1 MRASDP
7 QIASLKWQEQA
18 PLGPGVAVSALVH
31 AGIIALGL
39 LVLQDPPAFT
49 PEDVIPVA
57 IVADTP
63 SAIGPETEAE
73 TVRTGEEDSPV
84 AVAEAPVSDAAPAPE
99 PIPEQSPAPPA
110 APTPQPI
117 QKAPPPKPAPA
128 SPQKAAAPAPA
139 PAPAPAKASPQKTVP
154 AQPAPSL
161 PSKAAPKASTQAR
174 PEPAFDFAAASAAAS
189 GADSGGRKA
198 PKLAAAGQSAKQGR
212 AGGGT
217 LLAGDLESALRAQIY
232 ECWRRPTDS
241 SPRLIV
247 TLQIELTP
255 EGQLAKNP
263 KLVRPASQAG
273 ADGKLL
279 LAIEAAMRAVRQC
292 APFSLPAD
300 RYAQWR
306 LVNFDFD
313 ARKAE
318 RP

>member
-7 QIASLKWQEQA
+7 HIASLKWQD
-18 PLGPGVAVSALVH
+18 PSPFGPGVVVSAFVH

-39 LVLQDPPAFT
+39 VLWQNSPAFT

-63 SAIGPETEAE
+63 SVIGPETEAE
-73 TVRTGEEDSPV
+73 TVRTGEENSPL
-84 AVAEAPVSDAAPAPE
+84 AVADAPAADAAPAPE
-99 PIPEQSPAPPA
+99 PTPIVTPS
-110 APTPQPI
+110 APTAQPV
-117 QKAPPPKPAPA
+117 QKAPLPKPAPA
-128 SPQKAAAPAPA
+128 PAQKAVTPP
-139 PAPAPAKASPQKTVP
+139 PAPAKASPQKTSPNQPAANLPTKAKTKTP
-154 AQPAPSL
+154 AQQPPDL
-161 PSKAAPKASTQAR
+161 Q
-174 PEPAFDFAAASAAAS
+174 FDFAAASAAAS
-189 GADSGGRKA
+189 NADSGGRSA
-198 PKLAAAGQSAKQGR
+198 PKLASSGQSAKQGR

-232 ECWRRPTDS
+232 QCWRRPAEN

-255 EGQLAKNP
+255 DGNLAKVP
-263 KLVRPASQAG
+263 TLIRPSSEAG
-273 ADGKLL
+273 ADNKLL
-279 LAIEAAMRAVRQC
+279 VAIEAARRAVQQC

-300 RYAQWR
+300 RHTQWR

-313 ARKAE
+313 ARKAD

>member
-7 QIASLKWQEQA
+7 HIASLKWQD
-18 PLGPGVAVSALVH
+18 PSPFGPGVAVSALVH

-39 LVLQDPPAFT
+39 VLWQNPPAFT

-57 IVADTP
+57 LVADTP
-63 SAIGPETEAE
+63 SVVGPETEAE
-73 TVRTGEEDSPV
+73 TVRTGEETSELTIADS
-84 AVAEAPVSDAAPAPE
+84 AVADAAPAPE
-99 PIPEQSPAPPA
+99 PKSEVSPSPPA
-110 APTPQPI
+110 APTPQPV

-128 SPQKAAAPAPA
+128 SVQKAATTPA
-139 PAPAPAKASPQKTVP
+139 APAKASPQKAALPTKV
-154 AQPAPSL
+154 APSL
-161 PSKAAPKASTQAR
+161 PSKANTKSKVQAK

-189 GADSGGRKA
+189 GANSGGRTA

-232 ECWRRPTDS
+232 QCWRRPADTS
-241 SPRLIV
+241 ARLIV
-247 TLQIELTP
+247 SLQIEL
-255 EGQLAKNP
+255 GRDGNLVSDP
-263 KLVRPASQAG
+263 KLLRPTSRAG

-279 LAIEAAMRAVRQC
+279 VAIDDAMRAVQQC

-300 RYAQWR
+300 RHTQWR

-313 ARKAE
+313 ARKAD

>member
-7 QIASLKWQEQA
+7 HIGSLKWQD
-18 PLGPGVAVSALVH
+18 PSPFGPGMVLSAFVH
-31 AGIIALGL
+31 AGIIALGI
-39 LVLQDPPAFT
+39 VLWQNPPAFT

-57 IVADTP
+57 IVAETP
-63 SAIGPETEAE
+63 SVIGPETQAE
-73 TVRTGEEDSPV
+73 TVRTGEETSELTLADS
-84 AVAEAPVSDAAPAPE
+84 AVADAAPAPE
-99 PIPEQSPAPPA
+99 PKSEVSPPPPA
-110 APTPQPI
+110 APTPQPV

-128 SPQKAAAPAPA
+128 SVQKAVPTPTAPS
-139 PAPAPAKASPQKTVP
+139 KASPQKAALP
-154 AQPAPSL
+154 AQIAPSL
-161 PSKAAPKASTQAR
+161 PSKANTRSKVQAK

-189 GADSGGRKA
+189 GANSGGRTA

-232 ECWRRPTDS
+232 QCWRRPADTS
-241 SPRLIV
+241 ARLIV
-247 TLQIELTP
+247 SLQIELGP
-255 EGQLAKNP
+255 DGNLVKDP
-263 KLVRPASQAG
+263 KLMRPTSRAG

-279 LAIEAAMRAVRQC
+279 VAIDDAMRAVRQC

-300 RYAQWR
+300 RHTQWR

-313 ARKAE
+313 ARKAD

>member
-7 QIASLKWQEQA
+7 HIASLKWQD
-18 PLGPGVAVSALVH
+18 PSPFGPGVAVSAFVH

-39 LVLQDPPAFT
+39 VLWQTPPAFT

-63 SAIGPETEAE
+63 SVIGPETEAE
-73 TVRTGEEDSPV
+73 TVRTGEETSELTIADS
-84 AVAEAPVSDAAPAPE
+84 AVADAAPASEPKPE
-99 PIPEQSPAPPA
+99 VSPTPPA
-110 APTPQPI
+110 APTPQPV

-128 SPQKAAAPAPA
+128 SVQKAVPTPT
-139 PAPAPAKASPQKTVP
+139 APAKASPQKAALP
-154 AQPAPSL
+154 SQIAPSL
-161 PSKAAPKASTQAR
+161 PSKANTKSKVQAK

-189 GADSGGRKA
+189 GANSGGRTA
-198 PKLAAAGQSAKQGR
+198 PKLASTGQSAKQGR

-232 ECWRRPTDS
+232 QCWRRPADTS
-241 SPRLIV
+241 ARLIV
-247 TLQIELTP
+247 SLQIELGP
-255 EGQLAKNP
+255 DGNLVKDP
-263 KLVRPASQAG
+263 KLIRPTSRAG

-279 LAIEAAMRAVRQC
+279 VAIDDAMRAVRQC

-300 RYAQWR
+300 RHTQWR

-313 ARKAE
+313 ARKAD

>member
-7 QIASLKWQEQA
+7 HIASLKWQD
-18 PLGPGVAVSALVH
+18 PSPFGPGVVVSAFVH

-39 LVLQDPPAFT
+39 VLWQNSPAFT

-63 SAIGPETEAE
+63 SVIGPETEAE
-73 TVRTGEEDSPV
+73 TVRTGEENSPL
-84 AVAEAPVSDAAPAPE
+84 AVADAPAADAAPAPE
-99 PIPEQSPAPPA
+99 PTPIVTPS
-110 APTPQPI
+110 APTAQPV
-117 QKAPPPKPAPA
+117 QKAPLPKPAPA
-128 SPQKAAAPAPA
+128 PAQKAVTPP
-139 PAPAPAKASPQKTVP
+139 PAPAKASPQKTSPNQPAANLPTKAKTKTP
-154 AQPAPSL
+154 AQQPPDL
-161 PSKAAPKASTQAR
+161 Q
-174 PEPAFDFAAASAAAS
+174 FDFAAASAAAS
-189 GADSGGRKA
+189 KADSGGRSA
-198 PKLAAAGQSAKQGR
+198 PKLASSGQSAKQGR

-232 ECWRRPTDS
+232 QCWRRPAEN

-255 EGQLAKNP
+255 DGNLAKVP
-263 KLVRPASQAG
+263 TLIRPSSEAG
-273 ADGKLL
+273 ADNKLL
-279 LAIEAAMRAVRQC
+279 VAIEAARRAVQQC

-300 RYAQWR
+300 RHTQWR

-313 ARKAE
+313 ARKAD

>member
-7 QIASLKWQEQA
+7 HIGSLKWQD
-18 PLGPGVAVSALVH
+18 PSPIGPGVVVSAFVH

-39 LVLQDPPAFT
+39 VLWQNPPAFT

-63 SAIGPETEAE
+63 SVIGPETQAE
-73 TVRTGEEDSPV
+73 TVRTGEENSEMVVADSPV
-84 AVAEAPVSDAAPAPE
+84 ADTAPAPE
-99 PIPEQSPAPPA
+99 PKSEVSPPPPA
-110 APTPQPI
+110 APTPQPV

-128 SPQKAAAPAPA
+128 SVQKAAPTPT
-139 PAPAPAKASPQKTVP
+139 APAKASPQKAALPTQV
-154 AQPAPSL
+154 APSL
-161 PSKAAPKASTQAR
+161 PSKANTKSKVQAK

-189 GADSGGRKA
+189 GANSGGRTA

-232 ECWRRPTDS
+232 QCWRRPAEN

-255 EGQLAKNP
+255 DGNLAKAP
-263 KLVRPASQAG
+263 TLIRPSSEAG
-273 ADGKLL
+273 ADNKLL
-279 LAIEAAMRAVRQC
+279 VAIEAARRAVQQC

-300 RYAQWR
+300 RHTQWR

-313 ARKAE
+313 ARKAD

>member
-7 QIASLKWQEQA
+7 HIGSLNWQD
-18 PLGPGVAVSALVH
+18 PSPIGPGVAVSAFLH

-39 LVLQDPPAFT
+39 VLWQNPPAFT

-57 IVADTP
+57 IVANTP
-63 SAIGPETEAE
+63 SVIGPETQAE
-73 TVRTGEEDSPV
+73 TVRTGEETSELTIADS
-84 AVAEAPVSDAAPAPE
+84 AVADAAPAPA
-99 PIPEQSPAPPA
+99 PKSVDDPPPPA
-110 APTPQPI
+110 APTPQPV

-128 SPQKAAAPAPA
+128 SVQKAAPTPT
-139 PAPAPAKASPQKTVP
+139 APAKASQQKAALP
-154 AQPAPSL
+154 AQIAPSL
-161 PSKAAPKASTQAR
+161 PSKANTKSKVQAK
-174 PEPAFDFAAASAAAS
+174 PAPAFDFAAASAAAS
-189 GADSGGRKA
+189 GANSGGRTA

-232 ECWRRPTDS
+232 QCWRRPADTS
-241 SPRLIV
+241 ARLIV
-247 TLQIELTP
+247 SLQIELGP
-255 EGQLAKNP
+255 DGDLVKDP
-263 KLVRPASQAG
+263 KLIRPTSRAG

-279 LAIEAAMRAVRQC
+279 VAIDDAMRAVRQC

-300 RYAQWR
+300 RHTQWR

-313 ARKAE
+313 ARKAD

>member
-7 QIASLKWQEQA
+7 HIASLTWQE
-18 PLGPGVAVSALVH
+18 PSPFGPGVAVSAIVH

-39 LVLQDPPAFT
+39 VFWQNPPAFT

-63 SAIGPETEAE
+63 SVVGPETQAE
-73 TVRTGEEDSPV
+73 TVRTGEETSELTIADS
-84 AVAEAPVSDAAPAPE
+84 AVADAAPAPE
-99 PIPEQSPAPPA
+99 PKSVDPPPPA
-110 APTPQPI
+110 APTPQPV
-117 QKAPPPKPAPA
+117 QKAPPPKPAP
-128 SPQKAAAPAPA
+128 SSVHKAAPTPS
-139 PAPAPAKASPQKTVP
+139 APAKASPQKAALP
-154 AQPAPSL
+154 AQIAPSL
-161 PSKAAPKASTQAR
+161 PSKANTKSKVQAK

-189 GADSGGRKA
+189 GANSGGRTA

-232 ECWRRPTDS
+232 QCWRRPPES

-247 TLQIELTP
+247 TLQIELTLD
-255 EGQLAKNP
+255 GNLAKVP
-263 KLVRPASQAG
+263 KLIRPSSEAG
-273 ADGKLL
+273 ADNKLL
-279 LAIEAAMRAVRQC
+279 VAIEAARRAVQQC

-300 RYAQWR
+300 RHTQWR

-313 ARKAE
+313 ARKAD